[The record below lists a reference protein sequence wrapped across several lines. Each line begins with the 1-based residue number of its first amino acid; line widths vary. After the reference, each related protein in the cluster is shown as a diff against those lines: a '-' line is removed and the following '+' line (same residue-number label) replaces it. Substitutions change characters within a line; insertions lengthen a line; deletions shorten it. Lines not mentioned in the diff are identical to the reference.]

1 MRCQRCGLE
10 LCVCLWW
17 VQHRLQRLWPSSS
30 VDLLQAVFHICYCM
44 TLQRHFQRTHTHTP
58 TQREREKNTQKH
70 KVKFL
75 CIMYLLVI
83 VLKLTGESVSYCRR
97 LKIFVNKFWGE
108 LRTEITV
115 LDGGKK
121 RRIYIYL
128 VIVCAARPYVFAY
141 MDIFLPA

>member
-1 MRCQRCGLE
+1 MLFGI
-10 LCVCLWW
+10 VCLPL
-17 VQHRLQRLWPSSS
+17 VSPAQASETLAVLFGRPAPGSFSH
-30 VDLLQAVFHICYCM
+30 LLLYDSPETFPKN
-44 TLQRHFQRTHTHTP
+44 THTHPHTERA
-58 TQREREKNTQKH
+58 RERNTQKH

-75 CIMYLLVI
+75 CIMYLL